1 MSHEGLATTMHVYS
15 VWRSPKISAAESAY
29 TRALDACSEAE
40 RDLEERSA
48 LSLPGLAIDQPM
60 PHPAASKQI
69 HVRKRNNKPS
79 LAHLGPGIERSHSS
93 SSKRAERVNF
103 SWPRTFTPLSCA
115 TVKAIQYSVCQDMM
129 TPLDDPFTV
138 SPSEPSSGATSTQNT
153 PIKTSNL
160 SANNSNNSF
169 DSPHPPSPTPS
180 YRSVQS
186 AASRAHAAY
195 LTHLTATHA
204 QLTTHLHHLLD
215 LKQSTITEQEER
227 VRRQSGSMSST
238 KTATKLP
245 QSRSFWSFKDAEAE
259 KKEKLT
265 RIEEGKARG
274 WNTARFEPKKYV
286 ELAEDA
292 LAELK

>member
-1 MSHEGLATTMHVYS
+1 MHVYS
-15 VWRSPKISAAESAY
+15 VWRLPKISAAESAY
-29 TRALDACSEAE
+29 TRALDACSEVE
-40 RDLEERSA
+40 HSLEENST
-48 LSLPGLAIDQPM
+48 LSMPGLAIDQPM
-60 PHPAASKQI
+60 PQPASSEKNL
-69 HVRKRNNKPS
+69 VRKRKSKPS
-79 LAHLGPGIERSHSS
+79 LAHLGPGLEQSRTNST
-93 SSKRAERVNF
+93 KRVERVNF

-129 TPLDDPFTV
+129 TPLDDPFTA
-138 SPSEPSSGATSTQNT
+138 SPYEPSSGAASAQDT

-160 SANNSNNSF
+160 SANNSKDSF

-180 YRSVQS
+180 YRSVQP

-195 LTHLTATHA
+195 LTHVTAIRV
-204 QLTTHLHHLLD
+204 QLDTHLHHLLE

-227 VRRQSGSMSST
+227 VRRQSGSISNT
-238 KTATKLP
+238 KTTTKLP

-265 RIEEGKARG
+265 KIEGGRARG
-274 WNTARFEPKKYV
+274 WETTRFDPKKYV

-292 LAELK
+292 LSELK